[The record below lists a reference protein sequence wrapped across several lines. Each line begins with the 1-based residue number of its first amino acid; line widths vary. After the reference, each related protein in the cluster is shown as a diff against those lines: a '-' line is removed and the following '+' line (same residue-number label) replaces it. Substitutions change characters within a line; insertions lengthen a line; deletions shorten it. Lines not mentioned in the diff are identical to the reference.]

1 MLPGVV
7 LAAIGCGAL
16 WSGLVTWL
24 RTRGP
29 RTTPGG
35 GAPVPAAVLVALT
48 FRAETENPAVLN
60 TTVFELA
67 EAGVLGIEPADST
80 HPALVRP
87 LAVPGAD
94 TLPPY
99 QVAVVA
105 RLLHRQGRGMRA
117 VPLSALQ
124 PGEDPT
130 ARAWYR
136 EFVGKVRAEAA
147 AHGLLRLKTGS
158 SLYVPL
164 LLAGLVCSAVAAAAV
179 AHYVPGNTAVTVL
192 VFINAALVSLASL
205 YWATRM
211 RLTRTGR
218 RMLARPQEAARETV
232 SAAESLLRPAE
243 AQLPAAAPAPH
254 TGVKVLQS
262 QLQPLPLHLVWSDYG
277 GEWHALNVR
286 SRETYRHGGAF
297 DGYGPLTFFAFVCAG
312 GMISTSHSLHGIHG
326 ASISMVVFAGLPI
339 AVILTALVN
348 VLRRRKLPKR
358 AVLLGQVAKLWSV
371 KRNDSNNSDH
381 FYCTLDVG
389 RAPESVRLRVG
400 RSVYRQLRVGALI
413 EITVNPRTKRI
424 KDVRPAG
431 GAYHGPSSAA

>member
-29 RTTPGG
+29 RTAPDGG
-35 GAPVPAAVLVALT
+35 GPVPAAVLVALAS
-48 FRAETENPAVLN
+48 RADTENPSVLN

-67 EAGVLGIEPADST
+67 EAGVLSIEPADST

-99 QVAVVA
+99 QVAVMS
-105 RLLHRQGRGMRA
+105 RLLHRQGRSMRA

-124 PGEDPT
+124 PGEDPA
-130 ARAWYR
+130 ARTWYR
-136 EFVGKVRAEAA
+136 EFIGKIRAEAA
-147 AHGLLRLKTGS
+147 AHGLLRLKTAS
-158 SLYVPL
+158 SIYVPL
-164 LLAGLVCSAVAAAAV
+164 LAVGLICGGVVAAAV
-179 AHYVPGNTAVTVL
+179 AHYVPRNAAVPVL
-192 VFINAALVSLASL
+192 VFINAAIISLASL
-205 YWATRM
+205 HWATRM
-211 RLTRTGR
+211 RLTRIGR
-218 RMLARPQEAARETV
+218 RMLARPQEAAVRV
-232 SAAESLLRPAE
+232 ASAAELLLQPAE
-243 AQLPAAAPAPH
+243 ARLPVAAPAPH
-254 TGVKVLQS
+254 TGVKVLPS
-262 QLQPLPLHLVWSDYG
+262 QLQPLPPHLVWSDYG
-277 GEWHALNVR
+277 GAWHALNVG
-286 SRETYRHGGAF
+286 SRETYRHGGAL
-297 DGYGPLTFFAFVCAG
+297 DGYAPLTFFAFACLG
-312 GMISTSHSLHGIHG
+312 GVISTFHAVHGRNVSL
-326 ASISMVVFAGLPI
+326 AVFAGLPV
-339 AVILTALVN
+339 AVILTSLFN
-348 VLRRRKLPKR
+348 VLRRRRLPKR

-400 RSVYRQLRVGALI
+400 RSVYRQLAVGALV
-413 EITVNPRTKRI
+413 EVTVNPRTKRI